1 MNFIHDQPD
10 FSELILSI
18 ERKTRVEAALVEKDY
33 WITHTLWALH
43 QTKLDIWFKGGT
55 SLSKGFG
62 IIERFSE
69 DLDLMIERG
78 GTNLPEVTNWS
89 SMNKGPISQRRA
101 FYDGLVEAFT
111 IPGME
116 VTLDHQRLDKYAR
129 SFEYIA
135 HFPGAHATGLP
146 SAMSPYVR
154 LEVGRARVVP
164 FVIMPMT
171 SFVHQHLEQLGMIG
185 EYVDNRPR
193 AVRCVHPVVTL
204 LEKLDA
210 LSRRFSRDIIEAD
223 GFVRHYEDAA
233 CIVKALDRLPATD
246 LSALELAKDMFA
258 EKGIVAMPSAE
269 DPSLWL
275 DDDKKRASV
284 EQAYLK
290 IAPMFWGPRIS
301 LDDACVTI
309 REWVDRLDS

>member
-1 MNFIHDQPD
+1 MNFIHDQPT

-18 ERKTRVEAALVEKDY
+18 ERETQVEAALVEKDY

-78 GTNLPEVTNWS
+78 GTSLPVVTNWS

-101 FYDGLVEAFT
+101 FYDGLVDAFT
-111 IPGME
+111 IPNMTVALDDHE
-116 VTLDHQRLDKYAR
+116 VDKYAR

-135 HFPGAHATGLP
+135 HYPGVHVTGLP

-210 LSRRFSRDIIEAD
+210 LSRRFKRDVIEAD

-233 CIVKALDRLPATD
+233 CIVRALDRLPATE

-301 LDDACVTI
+301 LDDACATI